1 MDIAVIL
8 CYQLAAIILVHIQLH
23 IVRPVGFG
31 RICLFRSL
39 HHEAQTAHEVL
50 LTEIQV
56 IVLRLDTLILD
67 MAVLILIFRT
77 EHLIQTVGKGFE
89 LVFQTDGNGT
99 ADHLAL
105 CAGQFG
111 ITENLLVAF

>member
-1 MDIAVIL
+1 
-8 CYQLAAIILVHIQLH
+8 
-23 IVRPVGFG
+23 
-31 RICLFRSL
+31 
-39 HHEAQTAHEVL
+39 
-50 LTEIQV
+50 
-56 IVLRLDTLILD
+56 

-105 CAGQFG
+105 CAGQFS
-111 ITENLLVAF
+111 ITENLVAF